1 MHKHPSLSSIRLSRA
16 VWAQNSMTPKFWLLD
31 CERARCR
38 ELAPWVPKDKH
49 LEQECGAVSVAKSDS
64 FLLLY
69 QQSWATVKGLGVTLL
84 S

>member
-1 MHKHPSLSSIRLSRA
+1 MQIVFYKAKQSYVGIE
-16 VWAQNSMTPKFWLLD
+16 QYDPKILD
-31 CERARCR
+31 CERACCR

-49 LEQECGAVSVAKSDS
+49 LEQEYGAVYVGKTDS

-69 QQSWATVKGLGVTLL
+69 QQPWATVKGVGVTLL